1 MSSNAATSILIQP
14 LNIKVC
20 QNESWGQ
27 TANYRS
33 NKEAIFQSNSRF
45 LSSTFGVNSA
55 TLIKL
60 LSTELWLAKSL
71 IFHSNI
77 TINDNLGK
85 EMLTE

>member
-1 MSSNAATSILIQP
+1 MSHGDRL
-14 LNIKVC
+14 
-20 QNESWGQ
+20 Q
-27 TANYRS
+27 TRS

-60 LSTELWLAKSL
+60 LSTELWFAKTF

-85 EMLTE
+85 EMLSLKFHRETSNFLRFKQMM